1 MNLQL
6 KREATGHISI
16 KAHLAHSHLHTH
28 LRVFVHCRCIIF
40 LLRKHSA
47 CLRKL
52 YPFQI
57 VNLSLIRPAVLPNIP
72 GVVHFPSP
80 PVWSWVRVC
89 RGVRGASSRGRQRCS
104 GGCLD
109 TLISILNWS
118 HTVWL
123 RRRAKHLGHLWRQ
136 CGHRYLQYCND
147 MPDCALSRDGNDG
160 GKRIRF

>member
-1 MNLQL
+1 MTHQPGRGKRYYGCLEEKTVKKKKKKIKHKRVNLQL

-80 PVWSWVRVC
+80 PVWIWVRVC

-118 HTVWL
+118 HTL
-123 RRRAKHLGHLWRQ
+123 
-136 CGHRYLQYCND
+136 
-147 MPDCALSRDGNDG
+147 
-160 GKRIRF
+160 